1 MKKVLSLVL
10 VIAMILSS
18 FSFAFAAKFE
28 DVEGDYEEAIDT
40 LVALGVISGYED
52 GTFRPNQVVTRAEMA
67 KLIVEILGYGDLVS
81 GAKSNFA
88 DTQGHWADPWIAI
101 ASGRGLVLG
110 DGDGNFRPNDPVSY
124 DEAITMIIR
133 ALGYTDDCNELKG
146 MTWPTNFKVKASEL
160 DLLDGLKSLAGGA
173 DRGGIAQ
180 LLFNA
185 LEAILVTVD
194 SDGNVVYVKDANKE
208 DKPLLSR
215 LADKVTFTVNA
226 NHVDPD
232 HKDYKGD
239 VVDLYEYMY
248 QNIDAYEKDDVVV
261 YVKGV
266 NSLVIKGTVTTM
278 SSTTITIE
286 DAEEDEYKF
295 DYRVYDDDKEEYVFT
310 VNNFMYNKGEA
321 DFEYYG
327 DVLYDDEFEVGA
339 EVTLVLEGED
349 GDKIK
354 DGLDVLAVV
363 ATKASGYVLVEDP
376 YVDGELTL
384 DVIYLPKDGK
394 VVDFDN
400 LTIKGDAES
409 LEDIEEDDVLAV
421 FVPLKSDDDS
431 YFDSKAADKMTIIVA
446 RETVEGKIT
455 KKTGSDYYID
465 GVAYEANPYGDAIA
479 VGDEGVFFLDYNGKI
494 FAFESDE
501 EATPGNYALVLDKTN
516 GYQTTSGGVVLAEP
530 KVKLLTASG
539 DEVTYVIDKKAYTA
553 ADEDKTEIVVEDG
566 EHDLL
571 VKLDEGDIIEYKLN
585 SDKEIN
591 KILFVDK
598 ENERPDFVTVKTNA
612 KSFKL
617 AKNAVIFN
625 VPGEDED
632 YEDAE
637 VVSKGD
643 LDDEEITAYRIFDG
657 TEIVVLLVSEGIAGE
672 TGTFGLITSNKGEAY
687 DEDEEENVTLYTV
700 YVDGKKV
707 EYFEHPDAELDD
719 GETAFPVDWTVYEL
733 KLSNGKLKAL
743 DDNYYDFTYGTAEN
757 KRITDSISVG
767 GSPVFLADDVVVYVL
782 KLNDKDEL
790 TFDKVGVKNDI
801 RGRYFE
807 AYDVY
812 DDDGDFDIVVVF
824 PA

>member
-1 MKKVLSLVL
+1 M

-40 LVALGVISGYED
+40 LVALGVITGYED

-146 MTWPTNFKVKASEL
+146 MTWPTNFKIKASEL

-194 SDGNVVYVKDANKE
+194 SDGNIVYVKDGNKE

-215 LADKVTFTVNA
+215 LAEKVTFTVNA

-266 NSLVIKGTVTTM
+266 NSLVIKGTVTAM
-278 SSTTITIE
+278 SSETITIE
-286 DAEEDEYKF
+286 DAEEDEYEF
-295 DYRVYDDDKEEYVFT
+295 DYLVY
-310 VNNFMYNKGEA
+310 NFMYNKGEA
-321 DFEYYG
+321 DFEDYG
-327 DVLYDDEFEVGA
+327 YVLYDDEFEVGA

-421 FVPLKSDDDS
+421 FVPLKSGDDS

-553 ADEDKTEIVVEDG
+553 ADKDKTEIVVEDG

-598 ENERPDFVTVKTNA
+598 ENDRPDFEPVKTNA

-625 VPGEDED
+625 VPGGED
-632 YEDAE
+632 YEDA
-637 VVSKGD
+637 VVVTKDD
-643 LDDEEITAYRIFDG
+643 LDPKEITAYKIMDV
-657 TEIVVLLVSEGIAGE
+657 TEIVVLLVSEGIEGE
-672 TGTFGLITSNKGEAY
+672 TGTFALITKNDGEAY
-687 DEDEEENVTLYTV
+687 DEDEEENVTLYTAD
-700 YVDGKKV
+700 VDGKKV
-707 EYFEHPDAELDD
+707 EYLAHTDAVEDPFD
-719 GETAFPVDWTVYEL
+719 VDFKVKEL
-733 KLSNGKLKAL
+733 KLTNGKLKDL
-743 DDNYYDFTYGTAEN
+743 IEIEVDDWTNGVAKN
-757 KRITDSISVG
+757 QRISDSISVEDED
-767 GSPVFLADDVVVYVL
+767 PVFLADDVVVYVL
-782 KLNDKDEL
+782 KYDDNDNL

-824 PA
+824 PAGYDVY

>member
-40 LVALGVISGYED
+40 LVALGVITGYED

-185 LEAILVTVD
+185 LEAILVTID
-194 SDGNVVYVKDANKE
+194 SDGNVVYVKDNKE

-215 LADKVTFTVNA
+215 LAEKVTFTVNA

-239 VVDLYEYMY
+239 VVDLYQYMY
-248 QNIDAYEKDDVVV
+248 QNITVYEKDDVVV
-261 YVKGV
+261 FVKGV
-266 NSLVIKGTVTTM
+266 NSLTFTGTVKAVT
-278 SSTTITIE
+278 SGSITIE
-286 DAEEDEYKF
+286 DENEDEFTFKTS
-295 DYRVYDDDKEEYVFT
+295 DVDD
-310 VNNFMYNKGEA
+310 FMYNYEGVSAYDHSVLEA
-321 DFEYYG
+321 DE
-327 DVLYDDEFEVGA
+327 A
-339 EVTLVLEGED
+339 KVTVVLEGED

-354 DGLDVLAVV
+354 DDLNVLAVV

-421 FVPLKSDDDS
+421 FVPLKSGDDS

-539 DEVTYVIDKKAYTA
+539 DEITYVIDKKAYDDVYA
-553 ADEDKTEIVVEDG
+553 ADKKVVTENGRDLNVNLVV
-566 EHDLL
+566 
-571 VKLDEGDIIEYKLN
+571 GDIIEYKLN

-598 ENERPDFVTVKTNA
+598 ANDRGFNPVKTNA

-625 VPGEDED
+625 VPGGND
-632 YEDAE
+632 YEDA
-637 VVSKGD
+637 VVVTKDD
-643 LDDEEITAYRIFDG
+643 LDPKEITAYKIMDV
-657 TEIVVLLVSEGIAGE
+657 TEIVVLLVSEGIEGE
-672 TGTFGLITSNKGEAY
+672 TGTFALITKNDGVAY
-687 DEDEEENVTLYTV
+687 DEDEEVNVTLYTA

-707 EYFEHPDAELDD
+707 EYLAHTDAVKDPFD
-719 GETAFPVDWTVYEL
+719 VDFKVKEL
-733 KLSNGKLKAL
+733 KLTNGKLKNL
-743 DDNYYDFTYGTAEN
+743 ENVTDVTTGTAIN
-757 KRITDSISVG
+757 QRITDSISVEG
-767 GSPVFLADDVVVYVL
+767 VEKPVFLADDVVVYVL
-782 KLNDKDEL
+782 KYDDNGKL

-812 DDDGDFDIVVVF
+812 DDDGDYDIIVVY
-824 PA
+824 PEEYDPEEYLAY